1 MVPVGLMANKAQ
13 KGQKHRCNVCYLQL
27 LQLSNAIVICC
38 TIVHEMSAF
47 NDLRLDIC
55 QEQMHGRTVE
65 ADGEPLTAD
74 DIDKYILAF
83 H

>member
-1 MVPVGLMANKAQ
+1 
-13 KGQKHRCNVCYLQL
+13 
-27 LQLSNAIVICC
+27 
-38 TIVHEMSAF
+38 MSAF